1 MFDFI
6 TGRGHE
12 RHEQQRQVSEALTA
26 EVERTRRLVGDINRQ
41 NDPSRT
47 TDAQIM
53 DYLRRTAQ
61 VASRDRRK
69 Q

>member
-6 TGRGHE
+6 TGRGE
-12 RHEQQRQVSEALTA
+12 RREEQRQVNAALSG
-26 EVERTRRLVGDINRQ
+26 ELERTRHLVREINRQ
-41 NDPSRT
+41 NDPIRT

-61 VASRDRRK
+61 VADRGHS
-69 Q
+69 

>member
-6 TGRGHE
+6 TGRDYE
-12 RHEQQRQVSEALTA
+12 RREELRQVKAALTG
-26 EVERTRRLVGDINRQ
+26 ELERTRGLVRDIDRY
-41 NDPSRT
+41 NDPIRT

-61 VASRDRRK
+61 VADRGKRDR
-69 Q
+69 

>member
-6 TGRGHE
+6 SCRAE
-12 RHEQQRQVSEALTA
+12 RRQEQRQVNAALSG
-26 EVERTRRLVGDINRQ
+26 EIERTRCLVRDINRQ
-41 NDPSRT
+41 NDPIRT

-53 DYLRRTAQ
+53 DYLRRTAR
-61 VASRDRRK
+61 VADRGH

>member
-6 TGRGHE
+6 TGRDLE
-12 RHEQQRQVSEALTA
+12 RREELRQVKAALSG
-26 EVERTRRLVGDINRQ
+26 ELERTRGLVRDIDRY
-41 NDPSRT
+41 NDPIRT

-61 VASRDRRK
+61 VTDRGKRDR
-69 Q
+69 

>member
-6 TGRGHE
+6 TGRGVRRE
-12 RHEQQRQVSEALTA
+12 EQRQVNAALSG
-26 EVERTRRLVGDINRQ
+26 ELERTRCLVRDINRQ
-41 NDPSRT
+41 NDPLRT

-61 VASRDRRK
+61 VADRGRH
-69 Q
+69 